1 MGMSTDVKIS
11 ELPYK
16 KGNRKGLKTDS
27 LPHNIGN
34 PNTTRLPVTKLSRK
48 EYINEMRSRYRAAGK
63 LEQTRLLDEIVR
75 VCGFNRKYLIRVLNK
90 QPTPQY
96 PTALYGGAKKK
107 AGRPKQYHAQE
118 ILAFLLRL
126 WHASNQACSKRL
138 QRVLYLW
145 LPKYEEATGIVLSLE
160 HQVLIMRMSHSTI
173 DRLLSDE
180 RRQYRIGKGRV
191 TTKPGTLLKKR
202 IPIKT
207 NQWDE
212 HRPGFLEV
220 DTVGHCG
227 TSTSGMFVYT
237 LNTVD
242 IASGWVEPR
251 ASWGKGEMGVVKAF
265 ESIEGALPFPLR
277 GFDSDNGGEFLNH
290 HMETYLTGRKRPLEH
305 TRSREYKKNDNA
317 HIEGRN
323 WTHIRE
329 YLGYQRFDN
338 PDVVSLMNDL
348 YANEYSLLLNFFLPS
363 VKLQEK
369 ERIGSKIIKRHDK
382 PTTPCDR
389 LLTSPS
395 ISKEKKRWLAER
407 RTQLNPFILRT
418 IMQRKIK
425 RIFQSCSFRPTV
437 PGSQSSQTP
446 APDDVKNNL
455 ESNQSRKL
463 LRKSLSGSHTAR
475 ITFTKL

>member
-1 MGMSTDVKIS
+1 MQACS

-16 KGNRKGLKTDS
+16 KGNRRGLKTDS

-34 PNTTRLPVTKLSRK
+34 PNNMRLPVTKRSTK
-48 EYINEMRSRYRAAGK
+48 EYINEMRPRYRAAGK
-63 LEQTRLLDEIVR
+63 VEQTKLLDEIAKVSS
-75 VCGFNRKYLIRVLNK
+75 FNRKYLIRVLNK
-90 QPTPQY
+90 KPPPKY
-96 PTALYGGAKKK
+96 PSALYGAVEKK
-107 AGRPKQYHAQE
+107 AGRPKEYHAPE

-138 QRVLYLW
+138 KGVLHLW
-145 LPKYEEATGIVLSLE
+145 LPKYQEATASVLSLE
-160 HQVLIMRMSHSTI
+160 HQALILRMSHSTI
-173 DRLLSDE
+173 DRLLTHE
-180 RRQYRIGKGRV
+180 RKCHRVGKGRV

-227 TSTSGMFVYT
+227 NSTAGMYALT

-251 ASWGKGEMGVVKAF
+251 AIWGKGEMGVVVAF
-265 ESIEGALPFPLR
+265 TSIEESLPFPLR
-277 GFDSDNGGEFLNH
+277 GFDSDNGSEFLNY
-290 HMETYLTGRKRPLEH
+290 HMERYLTERKRPPEY

-338 PDVVSLMNDL
+338 PAVVPLMNDL
-348 YANEYSLLLNFFLPS
+348 FANEYSLLLNFFLPS

-369 ERIGSKIIKRHDK
+369 ERLGSKIIKRHDK

-389 LLTSPS
+389 LLASPYVTN
-395 ISKEKKRWLAER
+395 EKKQWLKEQR
-407 RTQLNPFILRT
+407 QTLNPFILRT
-418 IMQRKIK
+418 IVQQKLK
-425 RIFQSCSFRPTV
+425 RIQQKCSLRSQRPDLLSSKIV
-437 PGSQSSQTP
+437 PLGNHPKNTNVHRSWKEHLQPLRTSHSRG
-446 APDDVKNNL
+446 KNN
-455 ESNQSRKL
+455 K
-463 LRKSLSGSHTAR
+463 
-475 ITFTKL
+475 

>member
-1 MGMSTDVKIS
+1 M
-11 ELPYK
+11 
-16 KGNRKGLKTDS
+16 
-27 LPHNIGN
+27 
-34 PNTTRLPVTKLSRK
+34 TKLSKK
-48 EYINEMRSRYRAAGK
+48 EYINEMRSRYRVAERR
-63 LEQTRLLDEIVR
+63 EQTKLLNEIVH

-90 QPTPQY
+90 KPSPQY
-96 PTALYGGAKKK
+96 PTALYGGPKKK
-107 AGRPKQYHAQE
+107 VGRPKHYDAPE
-118 ILAFLLRL
+118 ILAFLLRV

-138 QRVLYLW
+138 KYVLHLW
-145 LPKYEEATGIVLSLE
+145 LPKYEDATGIVLSLE
-160 HQVLIMRMSHSTI
+160 HQVLILRMSHSTI
-173 DRLLSDE
+173 DRLLADE
-180 RRQYRIGKGRV
+180 RRHYRVGKGRV

-227 TSTSGMFVYT
+227 SSTAGMFAFT

-251 ASWGKGEMGVVKAF
+251 AIWGKGEKGVVKAF
-265 ESIEGALPFPLR
+265 ESIEHSLPFTLR
-277 GFDSDNGGEFLNH
+277 GFDSDNGSEFLNH
-290 HMETYLTGRKRPLEH
+290 HMETYLIGRKRPPEY

-338 PDVVSLMNDL
+338 PDVVSFMNDL

-363 VKLQEK
+363 VKLQQK

-389 LLTSPS
+389 LLASSS
-395 ISKEKKRWLAER
+395 IPRLTKRSLTER
-407 RTQLNPFILRT
+407 RQLLNPFILRT
-418 IMQRKIK
+418 IIQQKLK
-425 RIFQSCSFRPTV
+425 RIFQNCSLRPTYPPLQSPDQHAPNSNSTDLHTIQLKKGNQKLL
-437 PGSQSSQTP
+437 PGTHPNSNNLSQT
-446 APDDVKNNL
+446 
-455 ESNQSRKL
+455 
-463 LRKSLSGSHTAR
+463 
-475 ITFTKL
+475 

>member
-1 MGMSTDVKIS
+1 MTKQS
-11 ELPYK
+11 
-16 KGNRKGLKTDS
+16 
-27 LPHNIGN
+27 
-34 PNTTRLPVTKLSRK
+34 NT
-48 EYINEMRSRYRAAGK
+48 EYISQMRPRYQALEK
-63 LEQTRLLDEIVR
+63 HEQTKLLDEIMK

-90 QPTPQY
+90 KPCPKY
-96 PTALYGGAKKK
+96 PTALHGEPKKK
-107 AGRPKQYHAQE
+107 AGKPEQYHAPE
-118 ILAFLLRL
+118 ILAFLLRI

-138 QRVLYLW
+138 KRILHLW

-160 HQVLIMRMSHSTI
+160 HQVLILRMSHSTI
-173 DRLLSDE
+173 DRLLADE
-180 RRQYRIGKGRV
+180 RKRYRVGKGRV

-227 TSTSGMFVYT
+227 TSTSGMFALT

-251 ASWGKGEMGVVKAF
+251 AIWGKGEKGVVEAF
-265 ESIEGALPFPLR
+265 ESIERSLPFRLR
-277 GFDSDNGGEFLNH
+277 GFDSDNGSEFINH
-290 HMETYLTGRKRPLEH
+290 HMETYVTGRKRPPEY

-323 WTHIRE
+323 WTHIRQ
-329 YLGYQRFDN
+329 YFGYQRFDN
-338 PDVVSLMNDL
+338 PAIVPLMNDL
-348 YANEYSLLLNFFLPS
+348 FSNEYSLLVNFFLPS

-389 LLTSPS
+389 LLASRY
-395 ISKEKKRWLAER
+395 ISKEKKRWLKEQR
-407 RTQLNPFILRT
+407 QTCNPFFLRS
-418 IMQRKIK
+418 IVQQKLK
-425 RIFQSCSFRPTV
+425 RILQHCSLHGQQSHVLSSKIVTLGNHSRHTNV
-437 PGSQSSQTP
+437 QSLGMSS
-446 APDDVKNNL
+446 AKYG
-455 ESNQSRKL
+455 R
-463 LRKSLSGSHTAR
+463 SL
-475 ITFTKL
+475 TKGE

>member
-1 MGMSTDVKIS
+1 M
-11 ELPYK
+11 
-16 KGNRKGLKTDS
+16 
-27 LPHNIGN
+27 
-34 PNTTRLPVTKLSRK
+34 TKLSKK
-48 EYINEMRSRYRAAGK
+48 EYINEMRSRYRAAEK
-63 LEQTRLLDEIVR
+63 LEQTRLLDEIVL
-75 VCGFNRKYLIRVLNK
+75 VCRFNRKYLIRVLNK
-90 QPTPQY
+90 KPSPKY

-107 AGRPKQYHAQE
+107 SGRPKQYHAPE
-118 ILAFLLRL
+118 ILTFLLRV

-138 QRVLYLW
+138 KYVLHLW

-160 HQVLIMRMSHSTI
+160 HQVLILRMSHSTI
-173 DRLLSDE
+173 DRLLADE
-180 RRQYRIGKGRV
+180 RRHYRVGKGRV

-227 TSTSGMFVYT
+227 TSTSGMFAYT

-251 ASWGKGEMGVVKAF
+251 ATWGKGEMGIVRAF
-265 ESIEGALPFPLR
+265 QSIEESLPFPLR
-277 GFDSDNGGEFLNH
+277 GFDSDNGSEFLNY
-290 HMETYLTGRKRPLEH
+290 HMERYLTGRKRPPEY

-338 PDVVSLMNDL
+338 SEVIPLMNDL

-389 LLTSPS
+389 LLASSYIP
-395 ISKEKKRWLAER
+395 KEKKLWLNQQR
-407 RTQLNPFILRT
+407 QKLNPFILRT
-418 IMQRKIK
+418 IVQQKLK
-425 RIFQSCSFRPTV
+425 RILQKCSLRSQRPDLLSSKIV
-437 PGSQSSQTP
+437 PLGNHGRNSRRASLLERSSATP
-446 APDDVKNNL
+446 TGA
-455 ESNQSRKL
+455 SRGWKEQ
-463 LRKSLSGSHTAR
+463 
-475 ITFTKL
+475 